1 MFFSSAERERVKAE
15 NPEASFGELGKIL
28 GARWKEMDDAA
39 REPYVAKAAEDK
51 ARYER
56 EKKAADG
63 ANAVTAAGED
73 SDSEDLPIG

>member
-1 MFFSSAERERVKAE
+1 
-15 NPEASFGELGKIL
+15 
-28 GARWKEMDDAA
+28 MDDAA

-73 SDSEDLPIG
+73 SDDSEDLPIG